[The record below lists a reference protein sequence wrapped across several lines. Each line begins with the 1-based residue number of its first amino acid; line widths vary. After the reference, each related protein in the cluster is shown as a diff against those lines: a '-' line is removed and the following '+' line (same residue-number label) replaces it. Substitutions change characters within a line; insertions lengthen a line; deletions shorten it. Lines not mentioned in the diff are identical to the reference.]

1 MDLHGAL
8 NTDLLMDIPL
18 HTSFPHLQTSLPS
31 ERELIFFWGGVFL
44 SVKNTPGRK
53 KLLCFLPELD
63 DRRQVTLEKL

>member
-31 ERELIFFWGGVFL
+31 ERELIFFLGGGL
-44 SVKNTPGRK
+44 SFCEEHSRK
-53 KLLCFLPELD
+53 KEI
-63 DRRQVTLEKL
+63 TLFFA